1 MIDNPY
7 HPLTEASYNEMY
19 AVVNPITAELPGD
32 GHRLGIIWN
41 NFKAVTDR
49 NDPQPCG
56 CKSTVK
62 YWAEAIFTLKDFIIS
77 VELKKE
83 ELSTPIKKPTE

>member
-1 MIDNPY
+1 
-7 HPLTEASYNEMY
+7 
-19 AVVNPITAELPGD
+19 
-32 GHRLGIIWN
+32 
-41 NFKAVTDR
+41 VTDR

>member
-1 MIDNPY
+1 MSNNPY
-7 HPLTEASYNEMY
+7 HPLTVSAYEEMH
-19 AVVNPITAELPGD
+19 AVVNPIKAELPSD

-41 NFKAVTDR
+41 NFKAVTGR
-49 NDPQPCG
+49 NDAQPCG

-77 VELKKE
+77 VELKQE
-83 ELSTPIKKPTE
+83 GLSIPTNKPTE